1 LNQSIFNYFTLLC
14 ASIEGWG
21 TTAFLGSSSP
31 SLREVEVPIWN
42 NQACLEAIGKN
53 VFDTTLCAG
62 GRIKSA
68 DACQVRLL
76 SCYVIQF
83 HQPIALLLFAHRP

>member
-1 LNQSIFNYFTLLC
+1 MK
-14 ASIEGWG
+14 GWG

-42 NQACLEAIGKN
+42 NQACLQAIGKN
-53 VFDTTLCAG
+53 VFNTTLCAG

-68 DACQVRLL
+68 DACQVYIIRASHITL
-76 SCYVIQF
+76 SNFITYTEAISGPGDEGKEKN
-83 HQPIALLLFAHRP
+83 HEAN

>member
-1 LNQSIFNYFTLLC
+1 MHQSNPFIGRFYKQLNRRFFSGCSADSTD
-14 ASIEGWG
+14 EGWG

-53 VFDTTLCAG
+53 VFNTTLCAG

-68 DACQVRLL
+68 DACQVSYCIR
-76 SCYVIQF
+76 
-83 HQPIALLLFAHRP
+83 